1 MSFWKNIII
10 LIIVSLLPLLSFY
23 LGMVTQ
29 YNFSTFDTVK
39 INWDMVSALGSMLVP
54 VFLAIRA
61 WYSEHQ
67 KDKRE
72 RREKDREIILA
83 YVKEELIPLT

>member
-54 VFLAIRA
+54 VFLAIWA